1 MLSAFKCK
9 TQNGGIPVKNVII
22 GQSGGPT
29 AVINATLA
37 GAYNEAV
44 AQGADKVY
52 GMIGGIQ
59 GLLNEKYADLS
70 QYIIGDREC
79 DILKQT
85 PSAALGSCRYKLPN
99 FEEEPQIYEKL
110 FKILDKLEIFCVVYI
125 GGNDSMDTIA
135 KLSEYAKK
143 IGSNIRFMGAP
154 KTVDNDLAVTDHT
167 PGFGSAAKYIAASVK
182 EIICDSS
189 VYDLKSVT
197 VIEIMGR
204 NAGWLTA
211 SAALAKDDDCCG
223 VDLIYLPETA
233 FDIEKCADK
242 VKKLLAEKDTVVLA
256 VSEALRDS
264 NGEYIAAAGSVYAG
278 LDAFGHKIMSG
289 TGQFLANYLG
299 KTLGVKARGI
309 EISTLQR
316 SAAHFAS
323 KQDINEAVATG
334 AAAVKAAFNGRTAE
348 MSVIRRIFDNSEYV
362 YSVETADIKS
372 IANIEKTVP
381 SEWIVNDNTYVSDE
395 FIKYARPLI
404 MGEMNIIYKNG
415 LPMHLKIK

>member
-37 GAYNEAV
+37 GAYTEAV

-99 FEEEPQIYEKL
+99 YEEEPQIYEKL
-110 FKILDKLEIFCVVYI
+110 FKILDKLEIFCLVYI

-211 SAALAKDDDCCG
+211 
-223 VDLIYLPETA
+223 
-233 FDIEKCADK
+233 
-242 VKKLLAEKDTVVLA
+242 
-256 VSEALRDS
+256 LRDS
-264 NGEYIAAAGSVYAG
+264 NGEYVAAAGSVYAG

-372 IANIEKTVP
+372 IANIETTVP